1 MFKNLFK
8 KKVEKK
14 FIILGKSSF
23 TKEEASNLQNRMGEN
38 FVVILSDD
46 VADVKVLDEEVHEKG
61 DGKATF
67 FGDPTP
73 AEELQYQRELEG
85 TDKWYKRILG

>member
-23 TKEEASNLQNRMGEN
+23 TKEEANNLQNKMGEN
-38 FVVILSDD
+38 FIVILSDD
-46 VADVKVLDEEVHEKG
+46 VADVKVLDEEIHESG

-73 AEELQYQRELEG
+73 EEELKNQRELDG
-85 TDKWYKRILG
+85 TDKWYKRILR